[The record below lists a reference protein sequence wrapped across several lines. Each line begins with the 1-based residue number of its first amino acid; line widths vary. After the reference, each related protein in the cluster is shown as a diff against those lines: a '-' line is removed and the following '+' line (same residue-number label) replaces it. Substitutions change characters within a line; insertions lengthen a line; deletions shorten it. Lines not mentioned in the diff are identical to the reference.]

1 MIKIILQDI
10 DDNAIDGFYIGPGTY
25 PVDEPT
31 VNLDL
36 NGDGDKTDLGVNTTV
51 ILFRKNPAGLNIQ
64 ETRVNY

>member
-1 MIKIILQDI
+1 MSYSANVIKRSGNNSGDS
-10 DDNAIDGFYIGPGTY
+10 
-25 PVDEPT
+25 VDEPT

-64 ETRVNY
+64 ETKVNY